1 MKKFGF
7 TLAELLIAFGVL
19 GVVAVLAI
27 PTFVQAQ
34 QDKEVAAKLSLAQS
48 VLSNATEMGELN
60 NGKLTDSTLAT
71 LSEKDI
77 FNTYY
82 KKTLKLNTF
91 CSEDSSETCWTPTSD
106 FFGKT
111 KASGGDT
118 FGITG
123 TVHTGFVLQDGMNV
137 TMTKVKGL
145 DEKFGIETKDE
156 YSLVF
161 MVDINGAKEPNTIGK
176 DVFAFVKESQGRIIP
191 AGKHNDSF
199 NCRKGCDLDDDYWDC
214 SAKVLLDG
222 KRSYM

>member
-1 MKKFGF
+1 MKKLGF
-7 TLAELLIAFGVL
+7 TIAELVIAVGVM
-19 GVVAVLAI
+19 GIVAVMAI
-27 PTFVQAQ
+27 PTFVKAQ
-34 QDKEVAAKLSLAQS
+34 QDKEVAAKLNLAQS
-48 VLSNATEMGELN
+48 ILSNATEMGELN
-60 NGKLTDSTLAT
+60 NGKLTDSELAN

-77 FNTYY
+77 FNIYY
-82 KKTLKLNTF
+82 KKTLKLNTS
-91 CSEDSSETCWTPTSD
+91 CSEDSSGTCWTPTRD
-106 FFGKT
+106 FFENT
-111 KASGGDT
+111 NAAGGET

-123 TVHTGFVLQDGMNV
+123 TVHNGFVLQDGMNV
-137 TMTKVKGL
+137 TMTKVQGL

-161 MVDINGAKEPNTIGK
+161 MVDINGAKAPNAMGK

-222 KRSYM
+222 KRNYM